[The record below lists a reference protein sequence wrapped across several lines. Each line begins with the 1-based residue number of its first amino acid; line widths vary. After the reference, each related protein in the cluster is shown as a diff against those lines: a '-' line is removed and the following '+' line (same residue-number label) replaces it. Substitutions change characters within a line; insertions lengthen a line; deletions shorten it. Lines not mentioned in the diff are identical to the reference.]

1 MSKVLEGKVVANTN
15 SKTISV
21 IVERKLKH
29 DLYGKFIKKQRKYH
43 VHCEGKMPEI
53 GKTVSIMS
61 VRPISKT
68 KSWKLIEDGAQNKK
82 GKSGGSK

>member
-1 MSKVLEGKVVANTN
+1 MAKILEGKVVANTN

-21 IVERKLKH
+21 VVERKLRH

-43 VHCEGKMPEI
+43 AHCDGKMPEI

-68 KSWKLIEDGAQNKK
+68 KSWKLVEENTQKKEGKVGGAK
-82 GKSGGSK
+82 

>member
-1 MSKVLEGKVVANTN
+1 MSNILEGKVVVNTN

-21 IVERKLKH
+21 VVERKLKH
-29 DLYGKFIKKQRKYH
+29 DLYGKFIKKQKKYH
-43 VHCEGKMPEI
+43 VHCDGEIPEI

-68 KSWKLIEDGAQNKK
+68 KSWKLVEGNSKKEK
-82 GKSGGSK
+82 GKSGEVK